1 MNRKLISRK
10 HCAELL
16 NLHKRTIDRYLR
28 NNRIEGFKPHGSSRV
43 LIYYDS
49 INQENLQSV
58 APKFNN
64 KL

>member
-1 MNRKLISRK
+1 MDRKLISRK
-10 HCAELL
+10 QCAELL

-49 INQENLQSV
+49 INHG
-58 APKFNN
+58 
-64 KL
+64 